1 MVVVLVMADAVY
13 DDARNNLLGNGTH
26 GQTDWDTDNIK
37 AFLYDEGADALNLAD
52 VDIADIT
59 GTAVIATS
67 ANLTATVGS
76 AGTGAFDHDD
86 HTLATVSGATV
97 ESIGYYEDSG
107 TPATSPLLLNID
119 SWTGLPLTPNGGDV
133 TLQPA
138 AGGVFQITGA

>member
-1 MVVVLVMADAVY
+1 MADAVY

-26 GQTDWDTDNIK
+26 GQTDWDTDNLK

-52 VDIADIT
+52 VDLADIA
-59 GTAVIATS
+59 GTAIIGTT
-67 ANLTATVGS
+67 ANLTDTVGS
-76 AGTGAFDHDD
+76 AGTGAYD
-86 HTLATVSGATV
+86 HTDETISTVSGATV

-107 TPATSPLLLNID
+107 VGSTSPLLLNID

-138 AGGVFQITGA
+138 AGGVFQITGS